1 MSIATLNPWQVL
13 DQLQKDAL
21 RNYSTPQKTSPQ
33 KWHPPVDIAE
43 HSAGYTITMDAPGIA
58 TENVS
63 ITVEEN
69 KLKVEGHRAENKK
82 ATITEQRF
90 HYKERMLGSF
100 SRTFQLPKDA
110 DANLINAAFDAG
122 VLSIEVPK
130 LEKSQP
136 RSIQIQSK

>member
-21 RNYSTPQKTSPQ
+21 RNYSTQQ

-43 HSAGYTITMDAPGIA
+43 HAAGYTITMDVPGIA
-58 TENVS
+58 TEDVS
-63 ITVEEN
+63 ITVEQT
-69 KLKVEGHRAENKK
+69 KLKVEGRRAENKK
-82 ATITEQRF
+82 AANNEQRF
-90 HYKERMLGSF
+90 HYKERVIGSF
-100 SRTFQLPKDA
+100 NRSFQLPKDA

-122 VLSIEVPK
+122 VLSIEIPK

-136 RSIQIQSK
+136 RSIQIQAK